1 MPTVSTAPILRPR
14 QLNLPIS
21 RAAPAGFDDFIAG
34 PNALAVAQVR
44 DAALRPGAQA
54 TAAPIYLWG
63 PVGCGKSHLL
73 QALARS
79 VRAAG
84 RTVDRFDAAT
94 PLPWPL
100 DEADLTVFDDCDAFD
115 AGRQQAAFAR
125 FVDASSRGALVAAAG
140 RVPPIDLP
148 LRDDLRS
155 RLGWGHVL
163 ALHPLSEDDVRQ
175 VLRNEAHRRGLA
187 LPDEVSAYLLTH
199 FSRDLKS
206 LMILLDRA
214 DDFALSQQRALTV
227 PLIRQMQGDAALVPP
242 AGQP

>member
-1 MPTVSTAPILRPR
+1 MPTVSTASIMRPR

-34 PNALAVAQVR
+34 PNGLAVAQVR
-44 DAALRPGAQA
+44 DAALRHGSAP
-54 TAAPIYLWG
+54 AAPPIYLWG
-63 PVGCGKSHLL
+63 PVGCGKTHLL

-79 VRAAG
+79 MRAAG
-84 RTVDRFDAAT
+84 RGVAHFDART
-94 PLPWPL
+94 PLPWHL
-100 DEADLTVFDDCDAFD
+100 DEAELTVFDGCDDFD
-115 AGRQQAAFAR
+115 AERQQAAFAR

-163 ALHPLSEDDVRQ
+163 ALHPLSEGDVRQ
-175 VLRNEAHRRGLA
+175 VLRNEARRRGLT

-227 PLIRQMQGDAALVPP
+227 PLIREMQGDAALAPP
-242 AGQP
+242 QSEP